1 MPYKKELVI
10 IGFLIG
16 LVVIVAVSILSTKKF
31 MFRDFSS
38 ITAPTTTDSFFDNPT
53 LAEAK
58 NIYITTFNAN
68 GNIEPMS
75 LEDVLLKVQKSQR
88 FLMDKVNELVDAKLA
103 NYVRKHENLS
113 LIFLDTDMA
122 VQLDPSWQALKATAG
137 GPGNLV
143 KLTNPRTPGN
153 PLYLQGL

>member
-16 LVVIVAVSILSTKKF
+16 LVVIVAISILSTKKF
-31 MFRDFSS
+31 MFRDFS
-38 ITAPTTTDSFFDNPT
+38 IMNPTNTDSYFDINT
-53 LAEAK
+53 LNDAS
-58 NIYITTFNAN
+58 NIYITTFTAN

-75 LEDVLLKVQKSQR
+75 LAEVLLRVQKSQR

-113 LIFLDTDMA
+113 LIFPDTDKA
-122 VQLDPSWQALKATAG
+122 VQLDPSWQALKASAG

-153 PLYLQGL
+153 PLYLQGA

>member
-31 MFRDFSS
+31 MFRDFS
-38 ITAPTTTDSFFDNPT
+38 ITAPTNTDSYFDINT
-53 LAEAK
+53 LNDAS

-75 LEDVLLKVQKSQR
+75 LAEVLLRVQKSQR
-88 FLMDKVNELVDAKLA
+88 FLMDRVNELVDAKLA

-113 LIFLDTDMA
+113 LIFPHTDMA
-122 VQLDPSWQALKATAG
+122 VQLDPSWQALKASAG

-143 KLTNPRTPGN
+143 KLTNPRGSAN
-153 PLYLQGL
+153 YLQGA

>member
-31 MFRDFSS
+31 MFRDFS
-38 ITAPTTTDSFFDNPT
+38 ITAPTTADSFFDNPT
-53 LAEAK
+53 LAEAS
-58 NIYITTFNAN
+58 NIYITTFNAD
-68 GNIEPMS
+68 GNIQPMS
-75 LEDVLLKVQKSQR
+75 LEQVLLRVKKSQR
-88 FLMDKVNELVDAKLA
+88 FLMDRVNEIVDAKLA

-113 LIFLDTDMA
+113 LIFPDTDKA
-122 VQLDPSWQALKATAG
+122 VQLDPSWQALKASAG

-143 KLTNPRTPGN
+143 KLTNPRDGRAN
-153 PLYLQGL
+153 FMQGA

>member
-1 MPYKKELVI
+1 MN
-10 IGFLIG
+10 
-16 LVVIVAVSILSTKKF
+16 
-31 MFRDFSS
+31 
-38 ITAPTTTDSFFDNPT
+38 PTNTDSYFDINT
-53 LAEAK
+53 LNDAS
-58 NIYITTFNAN
+58 NIYITTFTAN

-75 LEDVLLKVQKSQR
+75 LAEVLLRVQKSQR

-113 LIFLDTDMA
+113 LIFPDTDKA
-122 VQLDPSWQALKATAG
+122 VQLDPSWQALKASAG

-153 PLYLQGL
+153 PLYLQGA

>member
-31 MFRDFSS
+31 MFRDFS
-38 ITAPTTTDSFFDNPT
+38 ITAPTTTDSFFDNGT

-75 LEDVLLKVQKSQR
+75 LEDVLFKVQMSQR

-103 NYVRKHENLS
+103 AYIRRGDRLS
-113 LIFLDTDMA
+113 IKFERTWKSFKMKDDYWVIA
-122 VQLDPSWQALKATAG
+122 DAAGDGEIVQLH
-137 GPGNLV
+137 
-143 KLTNPRTPGN
+143 TPI
-153 PLYLQGL
+153 YS

>member
-31 MFRDFSS
+31 MFRDFS
-38 ITAPTTTDSFFDNPT
+38 IMNPTNTDSYFDINT
-53 LAEAK
+53 LNDAS
-58 NIYITTFNAN
+58 NIYITTFTAN

-75 LEDVLLKVQKSQR
+75 LAEVLLRVQKSQR

-113 LIFLDTDMA
+113 LIFPDTDMA
-122 VQLDPSWQALKATAG
+122 VQLDPSWQALKASAG

-153 PLYLQGL
+153 PLYPQGA

>member
-31 MFRDFSS
+31 MFRDFSILS
-38 ITAPTTTDSFFDNPT
+38 PTNTDSYFDNPT

-75 LEDVLLKVQKSQR
+75 LEEVLLKVQKSQR

-103 NYVRKHENLS
+103 AYIRRGDRLS
-113 LIFLDTDMA
+113 IKFERTWKSFKMKDDYWVIA
-122 VQLDPSWQALKATAG
+122 DAAGDGEIVQLH
-137 GPGNLV
+137 
-143 KLTNPRTPGN
+143 TPI
-153 PLYLQGL
+153 YS

>member
-16 LVVIVAVSILSTKKF
+16 LVVIVAISILSTKKF
-31 MFRDFSS
+31 MFRDFS
-38 ITAPTTTDSFFDNPT
+38 ITAPTNTDSYFDSVT
-53 LAEAK
+53 LAQAK
-58 NIYITTFNAN
+58 NIYITTFNEN

-75 LEDVLLKVQKSQR
+75 LEYLLQTVQKSQR
-88 FLMDKVNELVDAKLA
+88 FLMDKVDELVNAKLA

-113 LIFLDTDMA
+113 LIFPDTDKA
-122 VQLDPSWQALKATAG
+122 VQLDPSWQALKASAG

-153 PLYLQGL
+153 PLYMQGA